1 MNTKELQ
8 NLCSSPHMINLIKS
22 KSIRPQA
29 QVAYMSGK
37 KCILRFYR
45 KPEGKKTLG
54 MQSQMYG

>member
-1 MNTKELQ
+1 
-8 NLCSSPHMINLIKS
+8 MISMIKS

-29 QVAYMSGK
+29 HVACISGE